1 MFCHVTPRLVSITK
15 WFQLARVTTRL
26 LLSRQGVT
34 RRDQLA
40 AKPKKERGRG
50 RGRGR
55 GGRGGRGHGHGKE
68 PEVPQLT
75 DAQVWEEY
83 ERWVLDDA
91 LWKKA
96 DDNDEDKTMETE
108 KKRSRVIQENVRRVG
123 DHVCEAPAPSSSKPA
138 KSTKQTQKKPEN
150 EEMPETEMDQQPPK
164 KKHAAKPPSKAK
176 ASPKKPSQKVKKNNL
191 KEKKEKKKRVVAAPA
206 NHDNEFDESI
216 MKKNLKF
223 TKKIDYQGLEWD
235 SLKAT
240 TRDALP
246 EFTFSK
252 LTVYWTRSACAV
264 SMWSYE
270 AEAWVDVG
278 HFSFNRTGFQG
289 TPACK
294 SVVAV
299 ALGLQHALRRK
310 KCLLMLVF
318 IKVPKWSRFLSLF
331 FLVPF

>member
-75 DAQVWEEY
+75 DAEVWEEY
-83 ERWVLDDA
+83 ERWVLDDG

-96 DDNDEDKTMETE
+96 DDDNEDKTMETE
-108 KKRSRVIQENVRRVG
+108 KKRPRVIQENVRRVG
-123 DHVCEAPAPSSSKPA
+123 DHVCEAPVPSSSKPA
-138 KSTKQTQKKPEN
+138 KSTKQKKPEN
-150 EEMPETEMDQQPPK
+150 EEMPETEMDQQPRK
-164 KKHAAKPPSKAK
+164 KKHAAKPPSKVK

-216 MKKNLKF
+216 MKKILKF
-223 TKKIDYQGLEWD
+223 TKKINYQGLEWD

-264 SMWSYE
+264 SMWGYE

-310 KCLLMLVF
+310 KCLLMLVL
-318 IKVPKWSRFLSLF
+318 IKVPKWSRFLFLF